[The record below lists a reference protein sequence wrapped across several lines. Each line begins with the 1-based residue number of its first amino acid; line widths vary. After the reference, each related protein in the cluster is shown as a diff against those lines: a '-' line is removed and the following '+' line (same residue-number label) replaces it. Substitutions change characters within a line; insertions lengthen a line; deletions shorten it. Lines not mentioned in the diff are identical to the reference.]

1 MKRRPAGIPP
11 QAAPAERGMNWI
23 ARLYQILLELY
34 PPLFR
39 AAFADEMQAVF
50 SETLAA
56 ASQRG
61 FLALA
66 AVGLREFWQ
75 APPILLRAYW
85 FAWKKRSPVQRA
97 ANPLEERDPL
107 PPPGPDGRSSWRQA
121 GLEMS
126 LFAAAGAALAL
137 LNYLPGPWSMPD
149 GQRSLE
155 SIGVALLLLPLPA
168 LLAGLALG
176 GLPRWAYPCAGILL
190 GYSFLAA
197 LRYQMLPCLGLL
209 LLAALVLAGLAAHA
223 NRGPRPLPPA
233 LRLIGRSIQAD
244 CTRLSF
250 GFYGALPLLIVLAY
264 DDGRLHNR
272 TLFLAVSI
280 LAMLAGALAYARSRR
295 PLYQVGALMAG
306 LTLALAAAGLDQNF
320 FNFAQLRWLLE
331 AWTSAAALLLASPL
345 LAAARQHWVAGRS
358 PHRKDVRS

>member
-1 MKRRPAGIPP
+1 
-11 QAAPAERGMNWI
+11 
-23 ARLYQILLELY
+23 
-34 PPLFR
+34 
-39 AAFADEMQAVF
+39 
-50 SETLAA
+50 
-56 ASQRG
+56 
-61 FLALA
+61 
-66 AVGLREFWQ
+66 
-75 APPILLRAYW
+75 
-85 FAWKKRSPVQRA
+85 
-97 ANPLEERDPL
+97 
-107 PPPGPDGRSSWRQA
+107 
-121 GLEMS
+121 MS

-149 GQRSLE
+149 GQRRLE